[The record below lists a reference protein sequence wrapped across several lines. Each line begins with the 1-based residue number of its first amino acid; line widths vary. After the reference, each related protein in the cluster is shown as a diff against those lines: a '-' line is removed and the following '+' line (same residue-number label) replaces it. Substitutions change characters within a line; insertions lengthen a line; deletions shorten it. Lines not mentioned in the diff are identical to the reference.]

1 MYGAS
6 EPRNCVLIPMRKNF
20 LAAAVVRVSSDS
32 AVGIGGHG
40 FASHCRAISKSWL
53 QATRVPMAGAILA
66 RVLPLAAHDTGGDL
80 RE

>member
-1 MYGAS
+1 MT
-6 EPRNCVLIPMRKNF
+6 EL
-20 LAAAVVRVSSDS
+20 SSDS

-66 RVLPLAAHDTGGDL
+66 RVLPLARHVTAGDL
-80 RE
+80 IGVFEGGAPGNRFTISHALFDLTV

>member
-1 MYGAS
+1 MMIFS
-6 EPRNCVLIPMRKNF
+6 
-20 LAAAVVRVSSDS
+20 AAPVVGVSSDS
-32 AVGIGGHG
+32 AGIGGHG

-80 RE
+80 LLELKE